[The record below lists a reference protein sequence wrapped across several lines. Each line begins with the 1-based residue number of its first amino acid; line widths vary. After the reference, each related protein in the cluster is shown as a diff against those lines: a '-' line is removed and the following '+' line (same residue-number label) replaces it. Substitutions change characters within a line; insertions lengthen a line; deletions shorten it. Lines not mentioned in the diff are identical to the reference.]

1 MDLIVV
7 QRELDSSTSSSS
19 LSSAWSSTQIASRVM
34 SFGGWLIRLGV
45 GPSERTCAV
54 SMIESE
60 DSRFKL
66 ERERKRKRES
76 KYFAKENNSSIC
88 IFNEWISLIAAKG
101 YLICC
106 RVFPPPPCSCSWWW
120 KIYMKRLRASLMS
133 THPNNNN
140 GSTATRLHVIA
151 TFFCSSVVL
160 FFSHFETN
168 ENAAK
173 SLTGF
178 WPALHLPVRSTPP
191 LVSTSS

>member
-1 MDLIVV
+1 MLTWLFNVFYFPTLNQKVDGLDRRSEGAWLFNVIVITVVGLII
-7 QRELDSSTSSSS
+7 DK
-19 LSSAWSSTQIASRVM
+19 IASRVM

-106 RVFPPPPCSCSWWW
+106 RVFPPPLVLVLGGENFIW
-120 KIYMKRLRASLMS
+120 KGCELA
-133 THPNNNN
+133 
-140 GSTATRLHVIA
+140 
-151 TFFCSSVVL
+151 
-160 FFSHFETN
+160 
-168 ENAAK
+168 
-173 SLTGF
+173 
-178 WPALHLPVRSTPP
+178 
-191 LVSTSS
+191 